1 RIPTPPQRTPCN
13 ECKRYKT
20 KCSDE
25 HVRYLSPPPFNALQT
40 VIPYIPKSIGVKS
53 NVYGISILLWEISSG
68 RSPFC
73 RCLYIGHRFGCEN
86 FTRS

>member
-1 RIPTPPQRTPCN
+1 MSLEEYLRIPTPPQRTPCN

-40 VIPYIPKSIGVKS
+40 
-53 NVYGISILLWEISSG
+53 
-68 RSPFC
+68 
-73 RCLYIGHRFGCEN
+73 
-86 FTRS
+86 